1 MWEYSWFRGNR
12 ACDFPEDALRSSR
25 DASKGLD
32 KTWLINESQRSTQC
46 TKIQTNQSS
55 ICRSLKKACGRRN
68 VGVYCT
74 HKFETCDR
82 ALSKC
87 LFRPTLMH
95 LILIQNKHML
105 LIGKNH
111 KSVQQLKIMLPWLW
125 GQARKTCNAYLT
137 LSFKKVHFCMKHWR
151 TLTLANCHS
160 SFIFLLLGL
169 LKKCTQC
176 PSNATTGH

>member
-1 MWEYSWFRGNR
+1 MTNKWITTEHTMHQNPNKSVIHLQVF
-12 ACDFPEDALRSSR
+12 
-25 DASKGLD
+25 K
-32 KTWLINESQRSTQC
+32 ESVWTAKR
-46 TKIQTNQSS
+46 
-55 ICRSLKKACGRRN
+55 RSLLH
-68 VGVYCT
+68 T
-74 HKFETCDR
+74 HERKFETCDR